1 MLRFSAVGYCF
12 FSNPQKKQ
20 FPGSLNLFRRQ
31 GFNNRINHRMRRMAI
46 RLIIMIGMMGV
57 LSAAAGYKRQ
67 RWSPLRLS
75 PIRAGKLMTA

>member
-1 MLRFSAVGYCF
+1 
-12 FSNPQKKQ
+12 
-20 FPGSLNLFRRQ
+20 
-31 GFNNRINHRMRRMAI
+31 MAI